1 MMWFLLTTLTS
12 RKWIFCILDTHKHY
26 YGCKLCPLQMPE
38 LSILLC
44 RDGGWGFADPM
55 NPHPT
60 SWHYKAKW
68 NTAKKQK
75 LWGRRWQSGKA
86 GKMPTHIKAVYEAQS
101 QNLRNTKH
109 RGSGIRSSC
118 HCGFQEFIG
127 ACVGEGMRAQL
138 KHKGFQKDISSMK
151 TEKVA

>member
-1 MMWFLLTTLTS
+1 MMWFLLTTPTS
-12 RKWIFCILDTHKHY
+12 RKWIFCTLDAYKY
-26 YGCKLCPLQMPE
+26 YSGCKLCPLQMPE

-44 RDGGWGFADPM
+44 RDGSWGFANPL

-60 SWHYKAKW
+60 SWQHKAKW

-75 LWGRRWQSGKA
+75 PWGRRWQSGKE

-109 RGSGIRSSC
+109 RSSSIRSSC

-127 ACVGEGMRAQL
+127 ARAGEGMRAQL
-138 KHKGFQKDISSMK
+138 KHKGFQKKIF
-151 TEKVA
+151 